1 MRSVKVVESVCTPIV
16 FVSEWDIEIVC
27 FLEKVA
33 NKSALTTIL
42 MENPSRQVNEVC
54 FFVFVFFAALTQ
66 ESVQQQ
72 VYTSTAPL
80 QAHDNLTVLAGV
92 TLYIPK
98 GVDVDRS

>member
-1 MRSVKVVESVCTPIV
+1 MVESVCTPIV
-16 FVSEWDIEIVC
+16 FESEWDTEIVC

-42 MENPSRQVNEVC
+42 MKNPSRQVNEVC
-54 FFVFVFFAALTQ
+54 FFVFDFFAALTQ
-66 ESVQQQ
+66 ESIQQQ

-80 QAHDNLTVLAGV
+80 QAHDKLTVLAGA
-92 TLYIPK
+92 TLYVPE